1 MQPKDVPDVLTRY
14 AIRDCTISSLAFIA
28 AVIRATGP
36 RSFGG
41 AGLCADRSRW
51 LGGREMELIFV
62 CSRTGVSMGPDI
74 LILQRRVMQTFKAK
88 LTYNGL
94 ERSICTA
101 M

>member
-14 AIRDCTISSLAFIA
+14 VIGDCTVCSLAFIA
-28 AVIRATGP
+28 AVIRTTGP

-41 AGLCADRSRW
+41 AGLCAGRW

-74 LILQRRVMQTFKAK
+74 LILQRRVMRTFKAK

-94 ERSICTA
+94 EQSICTN